1 MGARKPFLFGAPKYD
16 LRHTVVLAGLLV
28 LLITPVVGDAYV
40 IRVASRIVVLALVAI
55 SLDILIGYSGLI
67 SFGHAMF
74 LGSGGYVVGVLAYV
88 GVGNGFIAYPA
99 AIFLSV
105 LLALIVGYLVLR
117 TTGVYFIMITLAFAQ
132 MLYYVA
138 NGVRIGEDYGGD
150 EGLPLTGRSPLFGIL
165 DFNDPAS
172 FHYLCVAVLAL
183 VLFVC
188 WRLVNSR
195 FGRVLQAAKD
205 NDRRVKSLGYNT
217 FRYRL
222 VAFMISGGIAGLA
235 GALHMNLQK
244 FISPDELH
252 WVISGDLL
260 IMVIVGGAKSLI
272 GPVIGTGVFVLLEEV
287 ISGITEH
294 WMIIFGPL
302 LILVVLF
309 GREGIYGFIRPKGE
323 PTGDPKGD
331 AE

>member
-1 MGARKPFLFGAPKYD
+1 MATRNPFLFGAPRHD
-16 LRHTVVLAGLLV
+16 LRHLIVLVGLLV
-28 LLITPVVGDAYV
+28 LLIVPIAADAYV
-40 IRVASRIVVLALVAI
+40 IRVATRIVVLAMIAI
-55 SLDILIGYSGLI
+55 SLDVMLGYGGLI

-74 LGSGGYVVGVLAYV
+74 LGSGGYVVGVLAYL
-88 GVGNGFIAYPA
+88 GVENGFIAYPA
-99 AIFLSV
+99 AIAFSV
-105 LLALIVGYLVLR
+105 LLALIVGYVILR

-132 MLYYVA
+132 MLFYVA

-150 EGLPLTGRSPLFGIL
+150 EGLPLPGRSPLFGLL

-172 FHYLCVAVLAL
+172 FHYLSVAVLAL
-183 VLFVC
+183 VLFGC

-195 FGRVLQAAKD
+195 FGRVLQAAKE
-205 NDRRVKSLGYNT
+205 NERRVSSLGYNT

-222 VAFMISGGIAGLA
+222 TAFMISGGIAGLS
-235 GALHMNLQK
+235 GALHANLQK
-244 FISPDELH
+244 FVSPDELH
-252 WVISGDLL
+252 WIISGDLL

-272 GPVIGTGVFVLLEEV
+272 GPIIGTAVFVLLEEI

-309 GREGIYGFIRPKGE
+309 GREGIYGLIRPREDKE
-323 PTGDPKGD
+323 
-331 AE
+331 